1 MIGAIASMQL
11 VEQGKV
17 SLDDGAQ
24 IESICPELA
33 RMKILESVDDHG
45 KPTMREKKTKI
56 TLRMLLT
63 HTCLLTLKLLA
74 VGQANLLGS
83 WMRV

>member
-1 MIGAIASMQL
+1 MIGAIACMQL

-33 RMKILESVDDHG
+33 KMKILESVDDYG
-45 KPTMREKKTKI
+45 KATFREKKTKI

-63 HTCLLTLKLLA
+63 HTCWLNPRLL
-74 VGQANLLGS
+74 VNY
-83 WMRV
+83 